1 MMSTGSIAGPG
12 AAARPLLL
20 VEEMAHRI
28 VNEYTLAI
36 SSLSLA
42 AARSSSTEAKATL
55 AQAARRLQDYAEA
68 HRALQAP
75 ATSGPIELSAYLQ
88 RLCGAI
94 VRAGLEERGVSLT
107 LIQQTV
113 MLEAERCWR
122 VGLIVSELITNAVRH
137 GFGGQGGAIVV
148 EVMTSGRQVRCR
160 VADNGR
166 PGLKLEPGRGSRIV
180 DALAQE
186 LDGRVERRFGERGG
200 AVVVTF
206 PAVQPGPDGWP

>member
-1 MMSTGSIAGPG
+1 MMPTGSIAGAGVPP
-12 AAARPLLL
+12 RPWLM
-20 VEEMAHRI
+20 VEEMAHRV

-36 SSLSLA
+36 CTLSLA
-42 AARSSSTEAKATL
+42 AARSSSLEARETL

-75 ATSGPIELSAYLQ
+75 TASGPIELSAYLQ

-107 LIQQTV
+107 LIERTV
-113 MLEAERCWR
+113 MLDAERCWR

-148 EVMTSGRQVRCR
+148 EVMASDRQVRCR

-166 PGLKLEPGRGSRIV
+166 PGRAAAPGRGSRIV
-180 DALAQE
+180 DALVQE
-186 LDGRVERRFGERGG
+186 LDGHVERRFSDRGG
-200 AVVVTF
+200 VVVLSF
-206 PAVQPGPDGWP
+206 PAAPAGPVVWP